1 MLILLYGEDT
11 FRSRQKLNEIIKEY
25 KAKHKTGLNLVRF
38 RENGLEFDKIRQNI
52 ESVSMF
58 DEKKLIILENI
69 FNNKALLEEFSKYL
83 KKNKLKDN
91 QGVIVVLRQEG
102 KLTSPSYKKQASMFE
117 EFKLL
122 RGMELNNWLRNQAA
136 KDNVKISQSALNKL
150 VAYLGNDL
158 WQLTSELNKLISFKA
173 GQEINEQD
181 VDSLVKAKLD
191 TDIFKTLDALA
202 KRDKGTAFKLLYQH
216 LEQGENE
223 IYLFTMFTYQLRTL
237 IKLKDLMERGT
248 PYFDLARKAKLHP
261 FVVKKSSEQLRN
273 FTLDQLKKIYQY
285 LLKID
290 LAIKKGRLDSRTA
303 LDLLVAEI

>member
-1 MLILLYGEDT
+1 MLILLYGEDG
-11 FRSRQKLNEIIKEY
+11 FRSRQKLNEIIEQY
-25 KAKHKTGLNLVRF
+25 KAKHKTGLSLVRF
-38 RENGLEFDKIRQNI
+38 KENGLEFDQVKQNI

-69 FNNKALLEEFSKYL
+69 LTDKVLAGEFSKYL
-83 KKNKLKDN
+83 KKNKLKDD
-91 QGVIVVLRQEG
+91 QEVIVVLRQEG

-117 EFKLL
+117 EFKPLQ
-122 RGMELNNWLRNQAA
+122 GIELSNWLKKQAA
-136 KDNVKISQSALNKL
+136 QDKVKISQSALNKL
-150 VAYLGNDL
+150 IAYLGNDL
-158 WQLTSELNKLISFKA
+158 WQLTSELNKLVSFKA

-181 VDSLVKAKLD
+181 VDLLVKAKLD

-216 LEQGENE
+216 LEEGQNE
-223 IYLFTMFTYQLRTL
+223 IYLFTMFVYQLRTL

-248 PYFDLARKAKLHP
+248 PYYDLAKKAKLHP
-261 FVVKKSSEQLRN
+261 FVVKKSSDQLRN

-285 LLKID
+285 LLKIE
-290 LAIKKGRLDSRTA
+290 LGIKKGRLDSRTA